1 MPQINKV
8 RPMYDSSSSLENK
21 MGQDWQTSNG
31 SVRSDEEEGM
41 EILLDDPSKKEVG
54 VKTVS
59 AEKEDKLER
68 KFPEEEDEEI
78 LKESNS
84 RFVLFPIKYREVNC
98 LFFILMSTHGQ
109 IWQAYKASQASFW
122 TAEELDL
129 GHDLIDW
136 NDKLTENERFF
147 ILRKALSSRMV

>member
-31 SVRSDEEEGM
+31 SVRSEEEEGM
-41 EILLDDPSKKEVG
+41 EMLLEEPSKKEVALKK
-54 VKTVS
+54 VPE
-59 AEKEDKLER
+59 EKEGKLER

-84 RFVLFPIKYREVNC
+84 RFVLFPIKYREVSC
-98 LFFILMSTHGQ
+98 SVHIVTQTHG
-109 IWQAYKASQASFW
+109 
-122 TAEELDL
+122 
-129 GHDLIDW
+129 
-136 NDKLTENERFF
+136 
-147 ILRKALSSRMV
+147 

>member
-1 MPQINKV
+1 
-8 RPMYDSSSSLENK
+8 

-41 EILLDDPSKKEVG
+41 EILLDEPSKKEVA

-59 AEKEDKLER
+59 GEKEDKLER

-84 RFVLFPIKYREVNC
+84 RFVLFPIKYREVSC
-98 LFFILMSTHGQ
+98 LFFILTSTHG
-109 IWQAYKASQASFW
+109 
-122 TAEELDL
+122 
-129 GHDLIDW
+129 
-136 NDKLTENERFF
+136 
-147 ILRKALSSRMV
+147 